1 MEVDRIYALKK
12 QLKKWEAAFFE
23 THERKPS
30 KTDIEA
36 GPQRIQGKMSI
47 HTPPV
52 EDFGKVDHRGE
63 CEFSNASTLCVIF
76 RLGLSQ
82 RE

>member
-1 MEVDRIYALKK
+1 MTMEVDRIYAVKK

-36 GPQRIQGKMSI
+36 APQRIQGKNIVKYVCKLS
-47 HTPPV
+47 TFAPLLSPPCCMV
-52 EDFGKVDHRGE
+52 V
-63 CEFSNASTLCVIF
+63 SY
-76 RLGLSQ
+76 
-82 RE
+82 